1 MAVAISLRLR
11 TTSASEHSERIHMR
25 TAFLLAGA
33 LAIAFGQPAIAADTI
48 KIGFI
53 QTFSGPTAP
62 IGIDARNAFEL
73 ALDHLGR
80 KMAGK
85 TVEVIYEDDQQKPD
99 VGKQKTE
106 KLIESDRV
114 DFIVGYNWSNVPL
127 PSLNPR
133 VHSKTF
139 LNGSND

>member
-1 MAVAISLRLR
+1 
-11 TTSASEHSERIHMR
+11 MR

-33 LAIAFGQPAIAADTI
+33 LAIAFGQSAIAADTI

-53 QTFSGPTAP
+53 ETFSGPTAP

-73 ALDHLGR
+73 ALDHIGR

-99 VGKQKTE
+99 VGKQ
-106 KLIESDRV
+106 
-114 DFIVGYNWSNVPL
+114 
-127 PSLNPR
+127 
-133 VHSKTF
+133 
-139 LNGSND
+139 